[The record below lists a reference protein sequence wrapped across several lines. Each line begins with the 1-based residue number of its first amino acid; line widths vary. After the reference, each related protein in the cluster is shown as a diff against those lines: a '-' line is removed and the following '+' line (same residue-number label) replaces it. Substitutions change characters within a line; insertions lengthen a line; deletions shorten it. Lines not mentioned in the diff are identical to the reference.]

1 LGIPLNGLFNL
12 LSRRLLMSAPDQS
25 KIQKFR
31 ELLHKEWTNDKT
43 VAAWR
48 KWQARIAAFTH
59 GATEAILERA
69 HLRPGMRVLD
79 LASGVGD
86 PALSMAAEVAPSG
99 QVTAT
104 DLGPGMI
111 SLAEE
116 LARKK
121 GLTNIKFREASAE
134 SLPFADESFDVLTCR
149 FGIMF
154 FPDLPR
160 ALREC
165 LRVLKPGGR
174 AVFVA
179 WGKKEQPFFTT
190 TAGIIL
196 KHVPVPPPP
205 PDPDG
210 PSLFMFGERDRLRRA
225 LEAAGFGNVH
235 EEERI
240 VAGRWPTSV
249 EEYWEQFSEVA
260 APFRPL
266 IEQLTPEKL
275 SQAKSE
281 IYTALKKFWNGKELN
296 MPLEIIIGTGV
307 RP

>member
-1 LGIPLNGLFNL
+1 
-12 LSRRLLMSAPDQS
+12 MSAPDPA
-25 KIQKFR
+25 KIQEFR
-31 ELLHKEWTNDKT
+31 ENLHLEWTGDRT

-48 KWQARIAAFTH
+48 KWQAQIAAFTQ
-59 GATEAILERA
+59 GATETILESAR
-69 HLRPGMRVLD
+69 LRPGMRVLD

-86 PALSMAAEVAPSG
+86 PALSIANEVTPSG
-99 QVTAT
+99 RVTAT

-121 GLTNIKFREASAE
+121 GLANIEFREASAE
-134 SLPFADESFDVLTCR
+134 SLPFPDESYDVLTCR

-154 FPDLPR
+154 FPDLPK

-165 LRVLKPGGR
+165 LRVLKRGGR

-190 TAGIIL
+190 TAGIVL
-196 KHVPVPPPP
+196 KHVPAPPPP

-225 LEAAGFGNVH
+225 LEAAGFSNVH
-235 EEERI
+235 EEDRI
-240 VAGRWPTSV
+240 IPGRWASSV
-249 EEYWEQFSEVA
+249 EEYWEQFTEVA

-266 IEQLTPEKL
+266 LDQLTPEKMA
-275 SQAKSE
+275 QAKSE
-281 IYTALKKFWNGKELN
+281 ILIGLKKFWTGKELN
-296 MPLEIIIGTGV
+296 MPLEIVIGTGV
-307 RP
+307 RL

>member
-1 LGIPLNGLFNL
+1 
-12 LSRRLLMSAPDQS
+12 MSTPSVSPDPA
-25 KIQKFR
+25 KIQMFR
-31 ELLHKEWTNDKT
+31 TRLKEEWTGERT

-48 KWQARIAAFTH
+48 KWHAQIAAFTR
-59 GATEAILERA
+59 GATEAILESA

-79 LASGVGD
+79 LACGVGD
-86 PALSMAAEVAPSG
+86 PALSIAAEVAPSG
-99 QVTAT
+99 RVTAT
-104 DLGPGMI
+104 DLGPGMM

-121 GLTNIKFREASAE
+121 GLANIEFREANAE
-134 SLPFADESFDVLTCR
+134 SLPFPDASFDVLTCR

-154 FPDLPR
+154 FPDLGK

-165 LRVLKPGGR
+165 LRVLRPGGR
-174 AVFVA
+174 AAFVA

-196 KHVPVPPPP
+196 KHVPAPPP

-225 LEAAGFGNVH
+225 LESAGFASVH
-235 EEERI
+235 EEDRI
-240 VAGRWPTSV
+240 IPGRWSGSV
-249 EEYWEQFSEVA
+249 EEYWEQFTEVA

-266 IEQLTPEKL
+266 LDQLTPEQR
-275 SQAKSE
+275 SQARAESFL
-281 IYTALKKFWNGKELN
+281 AVKKFWDGHEINL
-296 MPLEIIIGTGV
+296 PLEIVIGSAMH
-307 RP
+307 P

>member
-1 LGIPLNGLFNL
+1 
-12 LSRRLLMSAPDQS
+12 MSAPDPA

-31 ELLHKEWTNDKT
+31 EHLHQEWTGDRT

-48 KWQARIAAFTH
+48 KWQAQIAAFTR
-59 GATEAILERA
+59 GATEAILEAAQLRA
-69 HLRPGMRVLD
+69 GMRVLD

-86 PALSMAAEVAPSG
+86 PALSIAMEVAPSG
-99 QVTAT
+99 RVTAT

-121 GLTNIKFREASAE
+121 GITNIEFREASAE
-134 SLPFADESFDVLTCR
+134 SLPFPGESYEVLTCR

-154 FPDLPR
+154 FPDLPK

-165 LRVLKPGGR
+165 WRVLKPGGR

-225 LEAAGFGNVH
+225 LEGAGFSNVH
-235 EEERI
+235 EEYRSI
-240 VAGRWPTSV
+240 AGRWAASI

-266 IEQLTPEKL
+266 IDQLTPEKL
-275 SQAKSE
+275 TQAKAES
-281 IYTALKKFWNGKELN
+281 YVALKKFWNGKELN
-296 MPLEIIIGTGV
+296 MPLEIVIGSGT
-307 RP
+307 RS

>member
-1 LGIPLNGLFNL
+1 MG
-12 LSRRLLMSAPDQS
+12 APDPA

-31 ELLHKEWTNDKT
+31 DILHQEWTGDRT

-48 KWQARIAAFTH
+48 KWQAQIAPVTH
-59 GATEAILERA
+59 GATDAILEA
-69 HLRPGMRVLD
+69 AQLRSGMRVLD
-79 LASGVGD
+79 LACGVGD
-86 PALSMAAEVAPSG
+86 PALSIAAEVAPSG
-99 QVTAT
+99 RVTAT
-104 DLGPGMI
+104 DLGPGMM

-121 GLTNIKFREASAE
+121 GLANIEFREANAE
-134 SLPFADESFDVLTCR
+134 SLPFADASFDVLTCR

-154 FPDLPR
+154 FPDLPK

-174 AVFVA
+174 AAFVA

-190 TAGIIL
+190 TAGVVL
-196 KHVPVPPPP
+196 KHLPVPPPP

-225 LEAAGFGNVH
+225 LESAGFPNVQ
-235 EEERI
+235 EEDRI
-240 VAGRWPTSV
+240 IPGPWAGSV
-249 EEYWEQFSEVA
+249 EEYWEQFTEVA

-266 IEQLTPEKL
+266 LDQLTSEKMA
-275 SQAKSE
+275 QAKTE
-281 IYTALKKFWNGKELN
+281 IFAALKKFWNGKELN
-296 MPLEIIIGTGV
+296 MPLEIVIGTGT

>member
-1 LGIPLNGLFNL
+1 
-12 LSRRLLMSAPDQS
+12 MSAPDPS

-31 ELLHKEWTNDKT
+31 EHLHEEWTGHET

-48 KWQARIAAFTH
+48 KWHDRIATFTR
-59 GATEAILERA
+59 GATEAILETA
-69 HLRPGMRVLD
+69 QLRPGLRVLD

-86 PALSMAAEVAPSG
+86 PALSIAAKVTPSG
-99 QVTAT
+99 RVTAT

-121 GLTNIKFREASAE
+121 GLTNIEFREASAE
-134 SLPFADESFDVLTCR
+134 SLPFEDGSYDVLTCR

-210 PSLFMFGERDRLRRA
+210 PSLFMFGERDRLRHA
-225 LEAAGFGNVH
+225 LAAAGFTNVH
-235 EEERI
+235 EEDRI
-240 VAGRWPTSV
+240 IAGRWALPI
-249 EEYWEQFSEVA
+249 EKYWEQFSEVA
-260 APFRPL
+260 APFRL
-266 IEQLTPEKL
+266 LLDQFTPEKMV
-275 SQAKSE
+275 QAQSE
-281 IYTALKKFWNGKELN
+281 IFAALRKFWNGKELN
-296 MPLEIIIGTGV
+296 MPLE
-307 RP
+307 

>member
-1 LGIPLNGLFNL
+1 
-12 LSRRLLMSAPDQS
+12 MSAPDPS

-31 ELLHKEWTNDKT
+31 EVLHQEWTGDKT

-48 KWQARIAAFTH
+48 KWQAQIATFTR
-59 GATEAILERA
+59 GATEAILEAA
-69 HLRPGMRVLD
+69 HLRHGMRVLD

-86 PALSMAAEVAPSG
+86 PALSIAAGVGPSG
-99 QVTAT
+99 RVTAT
-104 DLGPGMI
+104 DLGPGMM

-121 GLTNIKFREASAE
+121 DITNIEFREASAE
-134 SLPFADESFDVLTCR
+134 SLPFPDQSYDVLTCR

-154 FPDLPR
+154 FPDLPK

-165 LRVLKPGGR
+165 FRVLKPGGR
-174 AVFVA
+174 AAFVA

-205 PDPDG
+205 PDPEG
-210 PSLFMFGERDRLRRA
+210 PSLFMFGERGRLRRA
-225 LEAAGFGNVH
+225 LEAAGFSNVH
-235 EEERI
+235 EEDRI
-240 VAGRWPTSV
+240 IAGRWASSI
-249 EEYWEQFSEVA
+249 EEYWVQFSEVA

-266 IEQLTPEKL
+266 IDQLTVEKL
-275 SQAKSE
+275 AQAKSE
-281 IYTALKKFWNGKELN
+281 IYAALKKFWDGKELN
-296 MPLEIIIGTGV
+296 MPLEIVIGTGT

>member
-1 LGIPLNGLFNL
+1 
-12 LSRRLLMSAPDQS
+12 MSAPDPA

-31 ELLHKEWTNDKT
+31 ENLHLEWTGDRT

-48 KWQARIAAFTH
+48 KWQAQIAAFTR
-59 GATEAILERA
+59 GATEAILESA

-86 PALSMAAEVAPSG
+86 PALSVAAEITPSG
-99 QVTAT
+99 RVTAT

-121 GLTNIKFREASAE
+121 GLTNIEFREASAE
-134 SLPFADESFDVLTCR
+134 SLPFPDESYDALTCR

-154 FPDLPR
+154 FPDLPK

-179 WGKKEQPFFTT
+179 WGKREQPFFTT
-190 TAGIIL
+190 TAGIVL

-210 PSLFMFGERDRLRRA
+210 PSLFMFGERDRLRHA
-225 LEAAGFGNVH
+225 LAAAGFGNVH
-235 EEERI
+235 EEDRI
-240 VAGRWPTSV
+240 IPGRWTSSA
-249 EEYWEQFSEVA
+249 EEYWEQFTEVA
-260 APFRPL
+260 APFRPML
-266 IEQLTPEKL
+266 DQLTPEKMA
-275 SQAKSE
+275 QAKSE
-281 IYTALKKFWNGKELN
+281 ILTGLKKFWTGKELN
-296 MPLEIIIGTGV
+296 MPLEIVIGTGT
-307 RP
+307 RL

>member
-1 LGIPLNGLFNL
+1 
-12 LSRRLLMSAPDQS
+12 MSAPDPS
-25 KIQKFR
+25 KIQMFR
-31 ELLHKEWTNDKT
+31 EHLHQEWTGDRT

-48 KWQARIAAFTH
+48 KWHAQIAAFTH
-59 GATEAILERA
+59 GATEAILEAA

-86 PALSMAAEVAPSG
+86 PALSIAADVAPSG
-99 QVTAT
+99 RVTAT

-116 LARKK
+116 LSRKK
-121 GLTNIKFREASAE
+121 GITNIDFREASAE
-134 SLPFADESFDVLTCR
+134 SLPFPGESYDVLTCR

-154 FPDLPR
+154 FPDLPK

-165 LRVLKPGGR
+165 LRVLKPGGQ
-174 AVFVA
+174 AAFVA

-210 PSLFMFGERDRLRRA
+210 PSLFMFGEGDRLRRA
-225 LEAAGFGNVH
+225 LEAAGFSNVH
-235 EEERI
+235 EEHRI
-240 VAGRWPTSV
+240 IAGRWASSV

-266 IEQLTPEKL
+266 IDQLTPEKL
-275 SQAKSE
+275 AQAKVE
-281 IYTALKKFWNGKELN
+281 IFAALKKFWNGKELN
-296 MPLEIIIGTGV
+296 MPLEIVIGSGT

>member
-1 LGIPLNGLFNL
+1 MGSP
-12 LSRRLLMSAPDQS
+12 STSPDPA
-25 KIQKFR
+25 KIQMFR
-31 ELLHKEWTNDKT
+31 TRLQEEWTGERT

-48 KWQARIAAFTH
+48 KWHAQIAAFTR
-59 GATEAILERA
+59 GATEAILEA
-69 HLRPGMRVLD
+69 AQLRSGVRVLD
-79 LASGVGD
+79 LACGVGD
-86 PALSMAAEVAPSG
+86 PALSIAAEVAPSG
-99 QVTAT
+99 HVTAT
-104 DLGPGMI
+104 DLGPGMM

-121 GLTNIKFREASAE
+121 GLANIDFREANAE
-134 SLPFADESFDVLTCR
+134 SLPFADATYDTLTCR

-154 FPDLPR
+154 FPDLGK

-165 LRVLKPGGR
+165 FRVLKPGGR
-174 AVFVA
+174 AAFVA

-196 KHVPVPPPP
+196 KRVPVPPPP

-225 LEAAGFGNVH
+225 LQSAGFSKVH
-235 EEERI
+235 EEDRI
-240 VAGRWPTSV
+240 IPGRWSGSV
-249 EEYWEQFSEVA
+249 QQYWEQFTEVA

-266 IEQLTPEKL
+266 LDQLTPGQRA
-275 SQAKSE
+275 QARDESLL
-281 IYTALKKFWNGKELN
+281 AVKKFWDGHEINL
-296 MPLEIIIGTGV
+296 PLEIVIGSAA

>member
-1 LGIPLNGLFNL
+1 
-12 LSRRLLMSAPDQS
+12 MSAPDPA

-31 ELLHKEWTNDKT
+31 EHLREEWTGDKT
-43 VAAWR
+43 VAGWR
-48 KWQARIAAFTH
+48 KWHDHIAAFTR
-59 GATEAILERA
+59 GATEAILEA
-69 HLRPGMRVLD
+69 AQLHPGLRVLD

-86 PALSMAAEVAPSG
+86 PALSIAAEVAPSG
-99 QVTAT
+99 RVTAT

-121 GLTNIKFREASAE
+121 GIANIEFREANAE
-134 SLPFADESFDVLTCR
+134 SLPFADGSYDVLTCR

-154 FPDLPR
+154 FPDLAK

-165 LRVLKPGGR
+165 FRVLKPGGR
-174 AVFVA
+174 AAFVA
-179 WGKKEQPFFTT
+179 WGIKEQPFFTT
-190 TAGIIL
+190 TAGILL

-205 PDPDG
+205 PDPDA
-210 PSLFMFGERDRLRRA
+210 PNPFMFGERGRLRRA
-225 LEAAGFGNVH
+225 LEAAGFRDVH

-240 VAGRWPTSV
+240 VPGRWAGTL
-249 EEYWEQFSEVA
+249 EQYWQQFTEVA

-266 IEQLTPEKL
+266 IEQLTPQKKAE
-275 SQAKSE
+275 AVAE
-281 IYTALKKFWNGKELN
+281 ILAGLKKLWDGKELTL
-296 MPLEIIIGTGV
+296 PLEIVIGTGT

>member
-1 LGIPLNGLFNL
+1 
-12 LSRRLLMSAPDQS
+12 MSAPDPS

-31 ELLHKEWTNDKT
+31 EHLHEEWTGHET

-48 KWQARIAAFTH
+48 KWHDRIATFTR
-59 GATEAILERA
+59 GATEAILETA
-69 HLRPGMRVLD
+69 QLRPGLRVLD

-86 PALSMAAEVAPSG
+86 PALSIAAKVTPSG
-99 QVTAT
+99 RVTAT

-121 GLTNIKFREASAE
+121 GLTNIEFREASAE
-134 SLPFADESFDVLTCR
+134 SLPFADESYDALTCR

-174 AVFVA
+174 VVFVA

-196 KHVPVPPPP
+196 KHVPLPPPA

-210 PSLFMFGERDRLRRA
+210 PSPFMFVERDRLRRA
-225 LEAAGFGNVH
+225 LQDAGFGNVH
-235 EEERI
+235 EEDRI
-240 VAGRWPTSV
+240 IA
-249 EEYWEQFSEVA
+249 
-260 APFRPL
+260 
-266 IEQLTPEKL
+266 
-275 SQAKSE
+275 
-281 IYTALKKFWNGKELN
+281 
-296 MPLEIIIGTGV
+296 
-307 RP
+307 

>member
-1 LGIPLNGLFNL
+1 
-12 LSRRLLMSAPDQS
+12 MSAPNAA

-31 ELLHKEWTNDKT
+31 ENLHQEWTGDRT

-48 KWQARIAAFTH
+48 KWHSQIAAFTR
-59 GATEAILERA
+59 GATEALLESA

-86 PALSMAAEVAPSG
+86 PALSIASKVAPTG
-99 QVTAT
+99 RVTAT
-104 DLGPGMI
+104 DLGPGMM

-121 GLTNIKFREASAE
+121 GLTNIEFREASAE
-134 SLPFADESFDVLTCR
+134 SLPFPDESHEVLTCR

-154 FPDLPR
+154 FPDLPK

-165 LRVLKPGGR
+165 FRALKPGGR

-190 TAGIIL
+190 TAGIVL

-225 LEAAGFGNVH
+225 LEAVGFSNVR
-235 EEERI
+235 EEYRI
-240 VAGRWPTSV
+240 IPGRWASSI
-249 EEYWEQFSEVA
+249 EEYWEQFTEVA

-266 IEQLTPEKL
+266 LDQLTPEQRA
-275 SQAKSE
+275 QARAESLA
-281 IYTALKKFWNGKELN
+281 ALKKFWTGKELN
-296 MPLEIIIGTGV
+296 LPLEIVIGAGS

>member
-1 LGIPLNGLFNL
+1 MSTPGTSPDPAKIQLF
-12 LSRRLLMSAPDQS
+12 RTRLL
-25 KIQKFR
+25 
-31 ELLHKEWTNDKT
+31 EEWTGERT

-48 KWQARIAAFTH
+48 KWHAQIAAFTR
-59 GATEAILERA
+59 GATEAILEA
-69 HLRPGMRVLD
+69 SQLRPGTRVLD
-79 LASGVGD
+79 LACGVGD
-86 PALSMAAEVAPSG
+86 PALSIAAEVAPSG
-99 QVTAT
+99 RVTAT
-104 DLGPGMI
+104 DLGPGMM

-121 GLTNIKFREASAE
+121 GLANIDFREANAE
-134 SLPFADESFDVLTCR
+134 SLPFADASFDTLTCR

-154 FPDLPR
+154 FPDLGK

-174 AVFVA
+174 AAFVA

-196 KHVPVPPPP
+196 KRVPVPPPP

-210 PSLFMFGERDRLRRA
+210 PSPFMFGERDRLRRA
-225 LEAAGFGNVH
+225 LESAGFSNVH
-235 EEERI
+235 EEDRI
-240 VAGRWPTSV
+240 IPGRWSGSV
-249 EEYWEQFSEVA
+249 EEYWEQFTEVA

-266 IEQLTPEKL
+266 LDQLTPEQRA
-275 SQAKSE
+275 QARAESLL
-281 IYTALKKFWNGKELN
+281 AVKKFWDGHEINL
-296 MPLEIIIGTGV
+296 PLEIVIGSAT